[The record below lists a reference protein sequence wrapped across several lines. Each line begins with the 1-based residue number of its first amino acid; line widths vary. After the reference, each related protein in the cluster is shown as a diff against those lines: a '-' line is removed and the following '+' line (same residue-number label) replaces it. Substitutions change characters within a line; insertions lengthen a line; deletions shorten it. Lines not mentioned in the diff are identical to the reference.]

1 MMKLEQVYRLHQ
13 LLGFGSGPPLRYV
26 RMPSRGG
33 EAVMTSYHHPRI
45 SRSRRR
51 RLAIIRSFTRFP
63 QRWVIP
69 AESNPGTYTWNVGRV
84 WEKP

>member
-1 MMKLEQVYRLHQ
+1 MN
-13 LLGFGSGPPLRYV
+13 
-26 RMPSRGG
+26 
-33 EAVMTSYHHPRI
+33 SYHHPRI

-63 QRWVIP
+63 QRWVLP